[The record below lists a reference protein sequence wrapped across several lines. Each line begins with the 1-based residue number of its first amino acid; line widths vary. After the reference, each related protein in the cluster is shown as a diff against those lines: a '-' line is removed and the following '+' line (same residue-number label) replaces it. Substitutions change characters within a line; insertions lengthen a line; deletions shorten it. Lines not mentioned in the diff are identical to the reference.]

1 MRIRSVSVLAL
12 SGIMLLAACGGDD
25 SESSSNTTT
34 TCRSTHLDVETPDGQ
49 VSLAL
54 NGKLPPGWPSDFPIP
69 KGASPAGSGSLVN
82 SEKGVRIGVY
92 TTSQAPADAFDFY
105 KSNDALNVT
114 ASASAGTGDKYV
126 GTIQFDGSPPGNVT
140 IVSSG
145 NNTYIV
151 VTLES
156 ESSTHDHEADLARR
170 VRR

>member
-1 MRIRSVSVLAL
+1 MRLRSVSVLAL

-25 SESSSNTTT
+25 SESSANTTT
-34 TCRSTHLDVETPDGQ
+34 TFRSTHLDVETPDGQ

-92 TTSQAPADAFDFY
+92 TTSKPPADAFDFY

-145 NNTYIV
+145 ENTYIV
-151 VTLES
+151 VTLET
-156 ESSTHDHEADLARR
+156 ESSSTTTRPT
-170 VRR
+170 